1 MSLNELYVTD
11 WCTGCHTALE
21 KLRQAN
27 LNFEVV
33 NVTEEEA
40 LNKAFS
46 VWEERL
52 GYNPNTIPQFWYQ
65 GEYIG
70 GTAGID
76 KFLKEQNVNRRKKRR

>member
-1 MSLNELYVTD
+1 MSFSELYVTD
-11 WCTGCHTALE
+11 WCTGCHSALE
-21 KLRQAN
+21 KLKKAN

-33 NVTEEEA
+33 NVTAEESLNIA
-40 LNKAFS
+40 LG
-46 VWEERL
+46 VWEYRL

-76 KFLKEQNVNRRKKRR
+76 KFLKEKNVT

>member
-1 MSLNELYVTD
+1 MSPSELYVTD
-11 WCTGCHTALE
+11 WCSGCHSALD
-21 KLRQAN
+21 KLTKAG
-27 LNFEVV
+27 LEFEVV
-33 NVTEEEA
+33 NLDSERA

-46 VWEERL
+46 VWEDRL

-76 KFLKEQNVNRRKKRR
+76 KFLKEKNVN